1 MRRNNGD
8 DKDFQGK
15 HRTEWR
21 DFLWSRFLEK
31 LTKTRTIK
39 DASEI
44 MNSLFSEYEKKVVT
58 KRLAALALIKS
69 GRGVREI
76 GRVLWMSTSTI
87 NALKKSLFS
96 GQKIYQSQRS
106 FKTVKKITPSR
117 ILIKKSWLEELMK
130 DVDLWE
136 LLKNPP
142 RPTGMGLK
150 GGWRKF

>member
-1 MRRNNGD
+1 
-8 DKDFQGK
+8 
-15 HRTEWR
+15 
-21 DFLWSRFLEK
+21 
-31 LTKTRTIK
+31 
-39 DASEI
+39 